1 MLYLKQQPPGC
12 HPEGEAM
19 SRIPS
24 AGSLSLNRRI
34 SLFRLITQR
43 LSWQPACLA
52 ALVLGSVTLL
62 GGAPAARDADLSFE
76 QRVSAQEAIQRVYY
90 AHQLSTTLP
99 FDKALPR
106 EVLEKQVRD
115 YLQKSAALEIF
126 WKSPVTH
133 DALRAELERIARD
146 SRFPDRLREITTALD
161 DNPLLIEECFA
172 RPALVDRLV
181 NNFFATDQRVHATER
196 SQAEELRH
204 HLVSGDLSVDAPESH
219 RSVREVAEAP
229 PVDGEA

>member
-1 MLYLKQQPPGC
+1 M
-12 HPEGEAM
+12 HPFLSGLR
-19 SRIPS
+19 SPR
-24 AGSLSLNRRI
+24 SLSI
-34 SLFRLITQR
+34 FRLPV
-43 LSWQPACLA
+43 LLLA
-52 ALVLGSVTLL
+52 ALPIAGLFSTGQIL
-62 GGAPAARDADLSFE
+62 AADLSFE
-76 QRVSAQEAIQRVYY
+76 QRIRAQEAIQRVYY

-133 DALRAELERIARD
+133 DALRAELERIASN

-229 PVDGEA
+229 PVDGEARVADRYHSQPAAAASGDEIGRAHV